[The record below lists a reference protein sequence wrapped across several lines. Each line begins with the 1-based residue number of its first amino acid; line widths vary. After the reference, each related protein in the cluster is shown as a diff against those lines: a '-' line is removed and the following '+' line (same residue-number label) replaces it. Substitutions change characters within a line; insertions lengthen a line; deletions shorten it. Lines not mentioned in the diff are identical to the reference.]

1 MARNTKAPEYQD
13 AHWNP
18 PRYEEIESQRPAQVS
33 APNPDTAAT
42 GLSKF
47 DTIFIIDDS
56 TSMAGNRWREL
67 EKAISAIAPLC
78 TEGDEDG
85 IEIYFLNHKKVYGN
99 VKDTKEV
106 KRIFSEVYPYGW
118 TPVGEKLRNILEPY
132 LARVQN
138 MQRYR
143 QSHWQTTEIPASVNV
158 KPLNI
163 IVITDGEFSD
173 GHVAHST
180 IFQTA
185 SALDKCD
192 PPARSDQLGIQ
203 FFQIGNDRG
212 AKEFL
217 QNLDNN
223 LGKMC
228 GRENVRDIVDTV
240 VWKKKRLAF
249 WRSKEQRTL
258 NSEWLLKVV
267 LGGVNKMYDEKEEK
281 WYHLFGFGRS
291 SVV

>member
-1 MARNTKAPEYQD
+1 MARITEVPGYQD

-18 PRYEEIESQRPAQVS
+18 PLYEEIESQRPAQVS
-33 APNPDTAAT
+33 APNADNVAT
-42 GLSKF
+42 GLRKF
-47 DTIFIIDDS
+47 DTILIIDDS
-56 TSMAGNRWREL
+56 TSMEGYRWREL
-67 EKAISAIAPLC
+67 ERAIAAIAPLC
-78 TEGDEDG
+78 TQGDEDG
-85 IEIYFLNHKKVYGN
+85 IDIYFLNHAQVYEH
-99 VKDTKEV
+99 VKDTKKVQE
-106 KRIFSEVYPYGW
+106 IFSKVHPYGW

-143 QSHWQTTEIPASVNV
+143 QSNWQTTDVPASVNV

-203 FFQIGNDRG
+203 FFQIGNDKR
-212 AKEFL
+212 ATDFL

-240 VWKKKRLAF
+240 VWKKKKWWVF
-249 WRSKEQRTL
+249 WTSKKEPTL
-258 NSEWLLKVV
+258 DSEWLLKVV
-267 LGGVNKMYDEKEEK
+267 LGGVNKAYDEKEEK
-281 WYHLFGFGRS
+281 WYHGLLCCIL
-291 SVV
+291 

>member
-1 MARNTKAPEYQD
+1 MSRNTKAAGYQD

-18 PRYEEIESQRPAQVS
+18 PLYEEIESERPAQLS

-42 GLSKF
+42 GLRKF
-47 DTIFIIDDS
+47 DTILIIDDS
-56 TSMAGNRWREL
+56 TSMVGKRWREL

-85 IEIYFLNHKKVYGN
+85 IEIYFLNHKTVYEN
-99 VKDTKEV
+99 VKKTEKVHE
-106 KRIFSEVYPYGW
+106 IFSQVHPSGW
-118 TPVGEKLRNILEPY
+118 TPVGEKLTNILEPY

-143 QSHWQTTEIPASVNV
+143 QSNWQTTEIPASVNV

-173 GHVAHST
+173 GHVAHDI

-185 SALDKCD
+185 SALDKCN

-203 FFQIGNDRG
+203 FFQIGLDKR

-228 GRENVRDIVDTV
+228 GRDNVRDIVDTV
-240 VWKKKRLAF
+240 VWKKRKLAF
-249 WRSKEQRTL
+249 WRSKKQQTL

-281 WYHLFGFGRS
+281 WYHIFGFGRS
-291 SVV
+291 VA